1 MKIEKM
7 LMILL
12 VWLFLCWQV
21 LWETGMCVVSSIIM
35 ITTDMPRIEYD
46 KFNAFE
52 RSVAKYGIALVDIHV
67 SDHLKE

>member
-1 MKIEKM
+1 
-7 LMILL
+7 
-12 VWLFLCWQV
+12 
-21 LWETGMCVVSSIIM
+21 M